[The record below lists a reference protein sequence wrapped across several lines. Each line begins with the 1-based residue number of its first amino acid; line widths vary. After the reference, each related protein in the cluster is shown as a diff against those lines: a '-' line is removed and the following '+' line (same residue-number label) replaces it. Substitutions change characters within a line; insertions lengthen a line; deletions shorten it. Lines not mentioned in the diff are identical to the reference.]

1 MFVILIFSVKQTIIE
16 NLILRS
22 YVSYASYVEFIGYDR
37 IESNPVNLCH
47 YIQELICK
55 MVWQVI

>member
-1 MFVILIFSVKQTIIE
+1 MFVISIFSVKQTIIE
-16 NLILRS
+16 NPILRS
-22 YVSYASYVEFIGYDR
+22 YVPYASYVERYDR
-37 IESNPVNLCH
+37 VESNPVNLCH

>member
-1 MFVILIFSVKQTIIE
+1 MFVISIFSVKQTIIE
-16 NLILRS
+16 NPILRS
-22 YVSYASYVEFIGYDR
+22 YVSYRMLNGYDR
-37 IESNPVNLCH
+37 VESNPVNLCH